1 MDASHT
7 ARHFLLP
14 MFTKILK
21 KVFIIRLI
29 LSLILLL
36 ALPAAAQ
43 AAWLNLDGINSWIKE
58 KTSLPFWQ
66 KRIIPDWNENLTTIS
81 GTALVSANIPLIGVV
96 KTYDVV
102 LTGYSASIDETDST
116 PLITASGAW
125 VGDGVAASN
134 FLPFGTQIKIPEIFG
149 GKVFTIKDRMA
160 PKHSDKIDIWFESKE
175 LAKTFGARKAQ
186 VQVLDSVL

>member
-1 MDASHT
+1 
-7 ARHFLLP
+7 
-14 MFTKILK
+14 MFIQLFKKIL
-21 KVFIIRLI
+21 VFRLI
-29 LSLILLL
+29 LSLMLLL
-36 ALPAAAQ
+36 AVPAAAQ

-66 KRIIPDWNENLTTIS
+66 KRIIPDWDDNLTTIS
-81 GTALVSANIPLIGVV
+81 GNALVSANIPLVGVV
-96 KTYDVV
+96 KTYEVV
-102 LTGYSASIDETDST
+102 LTGYSASIDETDDT

-160 PKHSDKIDIWFESKE
+160 PKHSDKIDIWFESKD
-175 LAKTFGARKAQ
+175 LARTFGAKKAQ
-186 VQVLDSVL
+186 VQVLESVL